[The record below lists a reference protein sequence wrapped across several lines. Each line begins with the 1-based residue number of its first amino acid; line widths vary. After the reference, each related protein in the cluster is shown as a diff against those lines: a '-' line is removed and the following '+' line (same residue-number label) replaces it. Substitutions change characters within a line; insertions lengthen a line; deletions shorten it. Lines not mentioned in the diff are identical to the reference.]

1 MSDEQKFKFPTE
13 IVELPS
19 KGLLYPKDNPLSSGT
34 IEMKYMTAK
43 EEDILTNQNYIKNGT
58 VLDKLMQSLIV
69 SKVDYNDIIV
79 GDKNAIMVAS
89 RILGYGKDY
98 TFDYEGQEVT
108 VDLSEIEPKWINEE
122 HLVESHTNEFKYTL
136 PHSGTEITFKILN
149 NKDEKAIEAELKGLR
164 KISKLSSADMSTRLK
179 QMITSVG
186 GDSDRK
192 TIREF
197 VDNYFLARD
206 TRAFREHIK
215 EIQPDMDLT
224 FDFYPEDGDDV
235 KEQVRIPVGV
245 TFFWPDA

>member
-19 KGLLYPKDNPLSSGT
+19 KGLLYPKENPLSSGK

-98 TFDYEGQEVT
+98 NFEYEGQEVV

-122 HLVESHTNEFKYTL
+122 HLVEPNKNEFKYTL

-149 NKDEKAIEAELKGLR
+149 NKDEKAIEADIKGLK
-164 KISKLSSADMSTRLK
+164 KINKLASPEMSTRLK
-179 QMITSVG
+179 RMITSVG
-186 GDSDRK
+186 GESDQK
-192 TIREF
+192 AIREF

-206 TRAFREHIK
+206 TRAFREYIK

-235 KEQVRIPVGV
+235 QEQVRIPVGV

>member
-1 MSDEQKFKFPTE
+1 MSDEQFKFPTE
-13 IVELPS
+13 TVELPS
-19 KGLLYPKDNPLSSGT
+19 KGLLYPKENPLSSGKV
-34 IEMKYMTAK
+34 EMKYMTAK

-58 VLDKLMQSLIV
+58 VLDKLMQALIV

-98 TFDYEGQEVT
+98 TFEYEGQEVT

-122 HLVESHTNEFKYTL
+122 HLVEPNKNEFKYTL
-136 PHSGTEITFKILN
+136 PHSGTDITFKILN
-149 NKDEKAIEAELKGLR
+149 NKDEKAIEADVKGLK
-164 KISKLSSADMSTRLK
+164 KINKLASPEMSTRLK
-179 QMITSVG
+179 KMILSVNG
-186 GDSDRK
+186 ESDSK

-235 KEQVRIPVGV
+235 QEQVRIPVGV